1 MANKLTAEQELQRKT
16 RRGLLTLGAGM
27 AAAAGGFA
35 WLYPR
40 ADAEDIPGPLR
51 SVLNF
56 NERVV
61 RRVLYDNSHLAKTFP
76 AQEVGKLRVN
86 GKAGLREP
94 LNLAQWSVDLLK
106 VGEKQA
112 SSRLTMA
119 EITSALPRIEETI
132 EFKCIEGWSA
142 VTQFAG
148 ARFSDFTARFAAG
161 SEKAPYVRMATPD
174 GEYYVG
180 LDMPGAMHPQT
191 LLAWEMNGAPL
202 TEEHGAPLRLVI
214 PVKYGVKNIKRI
226 GRIEFAEQ
234 RPGDYW
240 AEQGYDWYAGL

>member
-1 MANKLTAEQELQRKT
+1 MANELTTGQEIQQKT
-16 RRGLLTLGAGM
+16 RRGFLTLGAGM
-27 AAAAGGFA
+27 AAAAGGFW
-35 WLYPR
+35 WLYPS

-51 SVLNF
+51 RALNF

-61 RRVLYDNSHLAKTFP
+61 RSTLYDNSHLVKTFP
-76 AQEVGKLRVN
+76 ASEVARLRAN
-86 GKAGLREP
+86 GKAGLEP
-94 LNLAQWSVDLLK
+94 PLDVAQWGVDLVK
-106 VGEKQA
+106 SGDKQPL
-112 SSRLTMA
+112 RLGMA
-119 EITSALPRIEETI
+119 EIMGLPRTEETI

-142 VTQFAG
+142 VTKFAG

-161 SEKAPYVRMATPD
+161 SEKAPYVRLATPD

-180 LDMPGAMHPQT
+180 LDMPSAMHPQT

-226 GRIEFAEQ
+226 GRIEFPDQ

>member
-1 MANKLTAEQELQRKT
+1 MNAEQEIQQKT
-16 RRGLLTLGAGM
+16 RRGFLALGAGM
-27 AAAAGGFA
+27 AAAVGGFA
-35 WLYPR
+35 WLYPA

-61 RRVLYDNSHLAKTFP
+61 RSALYDNSHLVKTFS
-76 AQEVGKLRVN
+76 AGEVGKLRAN
-86 GKAGLREP
+86 GKAGLEP
-94 LNLAQWSVDLLK
+94 PLDMAQWGLDLVK
-106 VGEKQA
+106 AGDTKPSA
-112 SSRLTMA
+112 RLTMA
-119 EITSALPRIEETI
+119 EIQGLPRTEEII

-148 ARFSDFTARFAAG
+148 VRLADFTTRFAAG
-161 SEKAPYVRMATPD
+161 SETAPYVRMETPD
-174 GEYYVG
+174 AEYYVG
-180 LDMPGAMHPQT
+180 LDTPSAMHPQT

-202 TEEHGAPLRLVI
+202 TAEHGAPLRLVI

-226 GRIEFAEQ
+226 GRIEFMEQ